1 MDNTFDVSLVQ
12 GNTPCGYATFTQQ
25 SVDYITEC
33 CGCRPSKW
41 DGVKATDLKHYI
53 YQCLQEWNYRVL
65 DNILEHNEKRSK
77 SDSPIHPAAIMVL
90 EHLYTLCN
98 EYPEARVEVRF

>member
-1 MDNTFDVSLVQ
+1 M
-12 GNTPCGYATFTQQ
+12 
-25 SVDYITEC
+25 
-33 CGCRPSKW
+33 
-41 DGVKATDLKHYI
+41 
-53 YQCLQEWNYRVL
+53 L